1 MFLGS
6 CTKLKNEKNS
16 IFEIMEL
23 DIKNAKIELIQ
34 WLTTLEDKSLIQKVI
49 ELRKNESKDWWN
61 NISES
66 EKKSIDK
73 GISQADNGD
82 LKTHSEARK
91 IYEKWL

>member
-1 MFLGS
+1 M
-6 CTKLKNEKNS
+6 E
-16 IFEIMEL
+16 MEL

-34 WLTTLEDKSLIQKVI
+34 WLTTLEDKSIIKKVI
-49 ELRKNESKDWWN
+49 ELRKSESKDWWN

-66 EKKSIDK
+66 EKKSINK

-82 LKTHSEARK
+82 LKPHSEVKK